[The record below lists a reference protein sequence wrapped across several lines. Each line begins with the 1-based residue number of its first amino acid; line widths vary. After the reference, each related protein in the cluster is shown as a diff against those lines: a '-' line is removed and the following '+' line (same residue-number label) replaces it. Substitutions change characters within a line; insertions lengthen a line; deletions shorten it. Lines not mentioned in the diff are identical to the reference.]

1 MQIIN
6 DYTYLFQ
13 NMVGTSKQPQVNDI
27 KVSQLGSNAVKSKL
41 VAAGIDVNSAQY
53 KSAIKSMKSHP
64 GSSGMLTNVQAIK
77 NLMNT
82 YDKNGD
88 EIDPTTGLTG
98 VFVTEETAAKRRRI
112 VNIPESS
119 RDEVY
124 KLVRK
129 NFEKNN
135 GMTDE
140 ADGKSEIFTN
150 LQRKT
155 NKNDRLAATWTLS
168 QYEQAYAKAFVS
180 AAKNADPNWNY
191 GKPVPKGAF
200 EGITRESIEANM
212 SKSTRGTIDLRL

>member
-98 VFVTEETAAKRRRI
+98 VFVTEETADH
-112 VNIPESS
+112 P
-119 RDEVY
+119 
-124 KLVRK
+124 
-129 NFEKNN
+129 
-135 GMTDE
+135 
-140 ADGKSEIFTN
+140 N
-150 LQRKT
+150 LSFK
-155 NKNDRLAATWTLS
+155 
-168 QYEQAYAKAFVS
+168 V
-180 AAKNADPNWNY
+180 
-191 GKPVPKGAF
+191 
-200 EGITRESIEANM
+200 
-212 SKSTRGTIDLRL
+212 

>member
-124 KLVRK
+124 KLVRN

-135 GMTDE
+135 GMTE
-140 ADGKSEIFTN
+140 EYNGRSEIYTN
-150 LQRKT
+150 LRRKT

-168 QYEQAYAKAFVS
+168 QYE
-180 AAKNADPNWNY
+180 
-191 GKPVPKGAF
+191 
-200 EGITRESIEANM
+200 
-212 SKSTRGTIDLRL
+212 

>member
-13 NMVGTSKQPQVNDI
+13 NMVGTSKYPQVNDI

-124 KLVRK
+124 KFVRK